1 MWVSSWTNQISV
13 WVSVANQKY
22 VWKVRA
28 WIKKKQTEPSSV
40 ITVWVYEYVYI
51 MQQLDVRF
59 NYGPIKWESNVRFIH
74 LFVELSDVLHQM
86 ENGSKLEQMEH
97 FSKHLKQH

>member
-1 MWVSSWTNQISV
+1 
-13 WVSVANQKY
+13 
-22 VWKVRA
+22 
-28 WIKKKQTEPSSV
+28 
-40 ITVWVYEYVYI
+40 